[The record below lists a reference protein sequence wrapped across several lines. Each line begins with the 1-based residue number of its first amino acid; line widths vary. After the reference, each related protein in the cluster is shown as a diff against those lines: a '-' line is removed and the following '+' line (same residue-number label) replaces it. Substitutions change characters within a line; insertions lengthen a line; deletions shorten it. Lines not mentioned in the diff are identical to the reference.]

1 MRHLLRL
8 LGWWGQNNVFVYGN
22 TIDYIDQLAQNF
34 ATFLIES
41 YVHLEYPFRR
51 IGKDAMNAPK
61 VRLDRTDRKI
71 LEALQEDAR
80 LSSAELAER
89 VALTTSPCWR
99 RVKRLEEEGV
109 ITGYQAKVDPA
120 RLGYQVTAI
129 VHVSLDLKG
138 AQHLQAFE
146 RAVAGIPQVL
156 ACYRVSGRYDHQLTV
171 VAEDLA
177 AYGAFAEANINSLPY
192 VKEIYTSFVLREVK
206 SVSNPPLPA
215 M

>member
-1 MRHLLRL
+1 
-8 LGWWGQNNVFVYGN
+8 
-22 TIDYIDQLAQNF
+22 
-34 ATFLIES
+34 
-41 YVHLEYPFRR
+41 
-51 IGKDAMNAPK
+51 MNAPK

-89 VALTTSPCWR
+89 VSLTTSPCWR

-109 ITGYQAKVDPA
+109 IRGYQARVDPE

-129 VHVSLDLKG
+129 VHVSLDLKS
-138 AQHLQAFE
+138 ALHLQAFE

-206 SVSNPPLPA
+206 STSNPPLPA